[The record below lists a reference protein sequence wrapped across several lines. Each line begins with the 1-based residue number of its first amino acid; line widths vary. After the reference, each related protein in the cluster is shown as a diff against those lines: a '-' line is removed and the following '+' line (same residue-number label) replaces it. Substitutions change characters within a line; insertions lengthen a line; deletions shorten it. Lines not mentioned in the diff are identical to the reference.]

1 MPTFDSPSYFDRL
14 LKGGS
19 ALTRFS
25 HRARF
30 NRVLDL
36 IPPGAYSRAL
46 RMR

>member
-1 MPTFDSPSYFDRL
+1 MPTSDSPSYSDHL
-14 LKGGS
+14 LTGGI

-36 IPPGAYSRAL
+36 IHPGAYSRAL